1 MILIIVILLIL
12 AIYWEYKDYIRIAK
26 RNCIDTIPDD
36 KRERELK
43 FYATFMSKNN
53 IVWRFNFILC
63 FISFCAIMYVLK
75 SLNITT
81 NINRQDYYI
90 IIQAIR
96 NRKVCGAN
104 LCKQLNFQN
113 EFLLYLSKL
122 LTKLKIKKY

>member
-81 NINRQDYYI
+81 NINSNVGMMLFFMTFLIFHLGSQFKTYHFYRVMTSKIETDTI
-90 IIQAIR
+90 I
-96 NRKVCGAN
+96 
-104 LCKQLNFQN
+104 L
-113 EFLLYLSKL
+113 
-122 LTKLKIKKY
+122 